1 MKILQIN
8 VWCGRIKDGLTNYIK
23 KENPDI
29 ICMQEAVWCNTPAGD
44 EYIRRYVDTV
54 YKIMEHCEY
63 KYASFASN
71 WGIEMFGGE
80 FVIENGIAIISR
92 IPIVEEE
99 KKLIYSEYSVRNS
112 LDSIIEPAGEHG
124 YYAQKV
130 VLENGLVVVNYH
142 GYWQKDP
149 MGNETSVECMRKVA
163 DMFRDEE
170 RPVVMC
176 GDLNLTYKAPAMREL
191 DFLTDLTAENG
202 VKTTLRN
209 LRFFAE
215 VDCDHILLNDKV
227 KGSNYQL
234 HDDMVSDHLALTA
247 ELNMI

>member
-8 VWCGRIKDGLTNYIK
+8 AWCGRIKDGLTTYIK

-29 ICMQEAVWCNTPAGD
+29 ICMQEAVWCDDSRADN
-44 EYIRRYVDTV
+44 YVRRNADTV
-54 YKIMEHCEY
+54 NKIMEECGY
-63 KYASFASN
+63 NYASFAPN
-71 WGIEMFGGE
+71 WGLEMFGGE
-80 FVIENGIAIISR
+80 FVIQNGIAIISR

-99 KKLIYSEYSVRNS
+99 KKLIYSEYNVRNS

-163 DMFRDEE
+163 EMFRDEE

-176 GDLNLTYKAPAMREL
+176 GDLNLTYAAPAMREL
-191 DFLTDLTAENG
+191 DFMTDMTAENG

-209 LRFFAE
+209 LRFEAE
-215 VDCDHILLNDKV
+215 VDCDHILLNSRV

-234 HDDMVSDHLALTA
+234 HDEPVSDHLMVTA
-247 ELNMI
+247 DLEII

>member
-8 VWCGRIKDGLTNYIK
+8 AWCGRIKDGLTNYIK

-29 ICMQEAVWCNTPAGD
+29 ICMQEAVWCDDVRADN
-44 EYIRRYVDTV
+44 YVRRNADTV
-54 YKIMEHCEY
+54 NKIKEECGY
-63 KYASFASN
+63 IYISAVPN
-71 WGIEMFGGE
+71 WGLEMFGGE
-80 FVIENGIAIISR
+80 FIIQNGIAIFSR

-99 KKLIYSEYSVRNS
+99 KKLVYSEYSVRSS
-112 LDSIIEPAGEHG
+112 LSNIIEPAAEHG

-149 MGNETSVECMRKVA
+149 MGNDTSVECMRKVA
-163 DMFRDEE
+163 DMKHDEE
-170 RPVVMC
+170 RPVVLC

-191 DFLTDLTAENG
+191 DFLTDLTAKNG

-209 LRFFAE
+209 LRFEAE
-215 VDCDHILLNDKV
+215 VDCDHILINDKV
-227 KGSNYQL
+227 ECVDYSL
-234 HDDMVSDHLALTA
+234 HDDMVSDHLTLTVD
-247 ELNMI
+247 LNLL